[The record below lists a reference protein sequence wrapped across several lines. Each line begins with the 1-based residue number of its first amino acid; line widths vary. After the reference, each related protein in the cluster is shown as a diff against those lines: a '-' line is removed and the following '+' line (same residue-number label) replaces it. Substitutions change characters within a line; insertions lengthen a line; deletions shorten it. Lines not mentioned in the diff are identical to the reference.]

1 MRILKI
7 AVFLFAPFMLSSQVD
22 MEVAVMAGG
31 TNYFGELTED
41 FTNLE
46 ETQLGFGLLGRLNL
60 HPYINLESHILHSK
74 LSGDD
79 RYNKTFYVRN
89 LSFEG
94 DLTEMALSLEINL
107 LAPKKIRQGKQLSMQ
122 RIVPYFSGGVVYTL
136 FGAEVADDLANE
148 DFLVEPFPEAND
160 EATFIALL
168 GGGGLKFYFPR
179 ADYFR
184 LDVQGGLRYVLSD
197 YLDGISVN
205 GQPTSND
212 WYIFAGINLLYR
224 IPVEGSNCFKF

>member
-1 MRILKI
+1 MRTLKI
-7 AVFLFAPFMLSSQVD
+7 AVFLFAPFILSSQVD
-22 MEVAVMAGG
+22 MEVAMMAGG

-46 ETQLGFGLLGRLNL
+46 ETQLGFGVLGRMNL
-60 HPYINLESHILHSK
+60 HPYINLESHILQSK

-79 RYNKTFYVRN
+79 RHNKTFYVRN

-94 DLTEMALSLEINL
+94 DLTEMAINLEINL
-107 LAPKKIRQGKQLSMQ
+107 IAPKKIRNGKQLRVQ
-122 RIVPYFSGGVVYTL
+122 RIVPYFSGGVAYTL
-136 FGAEVADDLANE
+136 VESEVEDEFANE

-160 EATFIALL
+160 EATFIVLL
-168 GGGGLKFYFPR
+168 GGGGLKFNFPQ

-184 LDVQGGLRYVLSD
+184 LDVHGGLRYVLSD

-205 GQPTSND
+205 GEPTSND
-212 WYIFAGINLLYR
+212 WYIFAGVNFVYR
-224 IPVEGSNCFKF
+224 IPLKGSNCFKF